1 MGKKAPPPPPPA
13 AWWEAATAINDLSVG
28 EATLLVLF
36 VSLLFYV
43 RVVGYGEMR
52 KALAAKGAR
61 PLNISALARVAMF
74 KEVFLAYLNA
84 ALLEPLLSIANTDYG
99 DDTRNEVG
107 ISVVQLLGLVFW
119 TYMITDAFDTSD
131 TAASF
136 VYRYKV
142 AKEKAEAQ
150 EAAKAGAADP
160 LPFLKITKRKI
171 GEERSSLAGSL
182 TRDVALWFCL
192 LGIFAAFAGVVT
204 HRDAVHSWAVVLL
217 WAVMHHYARAATSW
231 GAGYFSTLLM
241 PSAALL
247 PLEYCLPLMG
257 DLDIV
262 GDSESV
268 ADWHAFVLEQTGIE
282 LRIEV

>member
-171 GEERSSLAGSL
+171 GEERSSLAGS
-182 TRDVALWFCL
+182 C
-192 LGIFAAFAGVVT
+192 AAQGAPTTEPAPPRPLRRSVC
-204 HRDAVHSWAVVLL
+204 HI
-217 WAVMHHYARAATSW
+217 ARAPQTSYVSSTTSRTVQAHARR
-231 GAGYFSTLLM
+231 GALVL
-241 PSAALL
+241 PARHLRRLRRRRHAARRVEHGAPGSGL
-247 PLEYCLPLMG
+247 
-257 DLDIV
+257 
-262 GDSESV
+262 
-268 ADWHAFVLEQTGIE
+268 AF
-282 LRIEV
+282 